1 MNSTVHTKG
10 CFGDDLSCLYFQQG
24 HALKTHKMKRKSA
37 LLSGF
42 HDAVHRD
49 GRESWCCCTCSI
61 CSIDFISSYWLPSC
75 RLIQV
80 SCSSCKLAFG
90 LQQVGLVSI
99 SKSDSRSF
107 TCLFGKPPRKRTSC
121 SCEAYLNGHLKFV
134 NTLPIQVLFVNSSLV
149 CLGATPALPF
159 WPKAF
164 AGRSQPTTCENGAQI
179 STNPTNKRI
188 LQKVKQS
195 EVPRLWSI

>member
-1 MNSTVHTKG
+1 MNSTVNTKG

-107 TCLFGKPPRKRTSC
+107 TCLLGKPPRKRTSC
-121 SCEAYLNGHLKFV
+121 CYLRSLFEWTFV
-134 NTLPIQVLFVNSSLV
+134 VCKYSALAFANSSLL
-149 CLGATPALPF
+149 CLHSNF
-159 WPKAF
+159 SIRKWEKI
-164 AGRSQPTTCENGAQI
+164 RSTLIYI
-179 STNPTNKRI
+179 SNST
-188 LQKVKQS
+188 
-195 EVPRLWSI
+195 SIA